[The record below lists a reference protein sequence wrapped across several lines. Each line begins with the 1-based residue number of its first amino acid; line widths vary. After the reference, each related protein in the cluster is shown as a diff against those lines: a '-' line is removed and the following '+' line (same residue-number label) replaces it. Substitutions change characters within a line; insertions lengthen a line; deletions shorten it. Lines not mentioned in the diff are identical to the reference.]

1 MDSVHN
7 RVPKAAAPP
16 QHVVFCSCLS
26 CSAATEQGLTQQLT
40 REPKAET
47 TLGAAGMCR
56 LPPSTGCSTKRAWSI
71 LWGKAGELLCCTGQT
86 LGGLNLARAQRV
98 AEVTMYHW
106 PLAPCSGSFTC

>member
-40 REPKAET
+40 REPKAEI
-47 TLGAAGMCR
+47 TLGAAGKGQQQHRSQEGWGICR

-86 LGGLNLARAQRV
+86 LGGLNLARAQ
-98 AEVTMYHW
+98 
-106 PLAPCSGSFTC
+106 GGG